1 MFWKVLFWITLGLL
15 FVSVIAS
22 GMAVAGGGVM
32 CTIDLGIWA
41 ACFKF
46 ATSML
51 FLRIAAPLILVAGAA
66 KVITEI
72 RKKTP

>member
-1 MFWKVLFWITLGLL
+1 MFWKILFWITLALL
-15 FVSVIAS
+15 IVAVVGS
-22 GMAVAGGGVM
+22 GMAVAGGGLM
-32 CTIDLGIWA
+32 CTFNIGIWA

-51 FLRIAAPLILVAGAA
+51 FLRIATPLILIAAVA

-72 RKKTP
+72 RKRNP